1 MIIKGKNMKELKNIE
16 KFKRFIKED
25 ETDKPEVVITGRSNV
40 GKSTLVRMITNN
52 KNVRVGKKPGV
63 TLKINKYPMKN
74 YILVDLPGFGYMSG
88 LNRKVQESIK
98 DKIVWYI
105 EDNCDKIVCS
115 ILVIDGKAF
124 PEIVERWDS
133 RNEIPIDIE
142 MFQFLKELNLNP
154 IVLIN
159 KMDKIKRNDW
169 DKQLDRIV
177 ELFGY
182 SPPWR
187 QWQDIFVVGSLKK
200 NFGWNRVLS
209 MINRYV
215 EEYRKRKRI

>member
-1 MIIKGKNMKELKNIE
+1 MRELKDIK
-16 KFKRFIKED
+16 KFKKFIKE
-25 ETDKPEVVITGRSNV
+25 EKIDKPEVIVTGRSNV
-40 GKSTLVRMITNN
+40 GKSTLVRLITNN
-52 KNVRVGKKPGV
+52 KNVKVGKRPGV

-74 YILVDLPGFGYMSG
+74 YILVDFPGFGFMSG
-88 LNRKVQESIK
+88 VDRKVQESIK

-105 EDNCDKIVCS
+105 EDNCEKIACS

-142 MFQFLKELNLNP
+142 MFQFLKELKLNP

-159 KMDKIKRNDW
+159 KMDKIKRKNW
-169 DKQLDRIV
+169 DEQLNKIV
-177 ELFGY
+177 KLFGY

-187 QWQDIFVVGSLKK
+187 QWLDTFVVGSLKK
-200 NFGWNRVLS
+200 NFGWNRLLS
-209 MINRYV
+209 MVNRYV
-215 EEYRKRKRI
+215 EEYRKKRSN

>member
-1 MIIKGKNMKELKNIE
+1 MSGLKDIE
-16 KFKRFIKED
+16 KFKRFFKGE
-25 ETDKPEVVITGRSNV
+25 ESDKPEVIVTGRSNV
-40 GKSTLVRMITNN
+40 GKSTLVRMITGN

-74 YILVDLPGFGYMSG
+74 YTLVDLPGFGYMRG
-88 LNRKVQESIK
+88 LEKKVEESIK

-105 EDNCDKIVCS
+105 EDNCDKIACS

-142 MFQFLKELNLNP
+142 MFQFLKELDLNP
-154 IVLIN
+154 IVFVN
-159 KMDKIKRNDW
+159 KMDKIKKERW
-169 DKQLDRIV
+169 DEQLDRIV

-187 QWQDIFVVGSLKK
+187 QWSNIFVVGSLKK
-200 NFGWNRVLS
+200 NFGWSRILS

-215 EEYRKRKRI
+215 EEYRRKKR

>member
-1 MIIKGKNMKELKNIE
+1 MRDLKDIE
-16 KFKRFIKED
+16 KFKKFIKGE
-25 ETDKPEVVITGRSNV
+25 ESDKPEVIVVGRSNV

-52 KNVRVGKKPGV
+52 KSVRVGKKPGV

-74 YILVDLPGFGYMSG
+74 YTLVDLPGFGFMSG
-88 LNRKVQESIK
+88 LDRKVEESIK

-105 EDNCDKIVCS
+105 EDNCDKIACS

-159 KMDKIKRNDW
+159 KMDKVKREKW
-169 DKQLDRIV
+169 DEQLDKIV

-182 SPPWR
+182 NPPWR
-187 QWQDIFVVGSLKK
+187 QWSDIFVVSSLKK
-200 NFGWNRVLS
+200 NFGWHRIPH

-215 EEYRKRKRI
+215 EEYKRKKKVD